1 MSTAERPPLPPA
13 ATAEHGPSL
22 AAADSPRNRLAAAV
36 RRVSDLVVGRP
47 LDDEAV
53 RGAAEA
59 LSRVAED
66 LERAAAPGKAPRGMP
81 DHLGHPQD
89 FFPTSPVLG
98 YANPVAPPIDV
109 WAARGEDGRPELR
122 GLAFFGYPYEGPPTC
137 VHGGVIAE
145 LFDELLGSVTIISG
159 RPGMTGTLTI
169 RYRRPTPLLTPLDL
183 VARLT
188 RVEGRKIFAW
198 GGVYHDGELTAEA
211 EGIFIEVR
219 GHQMRDI
226 FTANAK
232 DAQGEVV
239 DAQLREF
246 VDKGGEIAGVDGP
259 PPR

>member
-1 MSTAERPPLPPA
+1 MSTAERPPLPAA

-47 LDDEAV
+47 LDEEAV

-109 WAARGEDGRPELR
+109 WAARGEDGSPELR

-145 LFDELLGSVTIISG
+145 LFDELLG
-159 RPGMTGTLTI
+159 
-169 RYRRPTPLLTPLDL
+169 
-183 VARLT
+183 
-188 RVEGRKIFAW
+188 
-198 GGVYHDGELTAEA
+198 
-211 EGIFIEVR
+211 
-219 GHQMRDI
+219 
-226 FTANAK
+226 
-232 DAQGEVV
+232 
-239 DAQLREF
+239 
-246 VDKGGEIAGVDGP
+246 
-259 PPR
+259 